1 MFATIASGC
10 SIASDCCTEGQRSVW
25 WSAEE
30 HKPQSLV
37 TGADFLFMASSVTRL
52 TKASSLPSSFLISP
66 DEDEFVA
73 TSCTPLM
80 TIASFLALNC

>member
-1 MFATIASGC
+1 
-10 SIASDCCTEGQRSVW
+10 VW

-37 TGADFLFMASSVTRL
+37 TRADFLFKASWVTRL
-52 TKASSLPSSFLISP
+52 TKASSFPSSFIVSA

-73 TSCTPLM
+73 TSCTLLM
-80 TIASFLALNC
+80 TITSFLALNC